1 MSDLNEMIAQLQIGE
16 SLTIGRGDVEV
27 RITDVGVSAKHTRI
41 ERRDNGF
48 HIRDLSSNS
57 GTFVNK
63 KKLTGSQRLKSGD
76 HIKIG
81 KTEWTF
87 TAAKVEAAAPENF
100 EPVRRRSW
108 LGFFWGLIFVRKR

>member
-1 MSDLNEMIAQLQIGE
+1 MSDLNEMVAQLQVGE

-27 RITDVGVSAKHTRI
+27 CITDVGVSAKHTRI

-48 HIRDLSSNS
+48 HIRDLSSNT

-63 KKLTGSQRLKSGD
+63 KKITGSQRLKSGD
-76 HIKIG
+76 LIKVG

-87 TAAKVEAAAPENF
+87 VAAEVEAAAPQNF
-100 EPVRRRSW
+100 TPLRRRSW
-108 LGFFWGLIFVRKR
+108 FGFFWGLVFGKK

>member
-1 MSDLNEMIAQLQIGE
+1 MSDLNEMIAQLQTGE
-16 SLTIGRGDVEV
+16 SLTIGRGDVEIRV
-27 RITDVGVSAKHTRI
+27 TDVGVSAKHTRI

-63 KKLTGSQRLKSGD
+63 KKITGSQRLKSGD
-76 HIKIG
+76 LIKIG

-87 TAAKVEAAAPENF
+87 AAAEVEEAAPKKI
-100 EPVRRRSW
+100 EPVRKRSW
-108 LGFFWGLIFVRKR
+108 LGFFFGGK